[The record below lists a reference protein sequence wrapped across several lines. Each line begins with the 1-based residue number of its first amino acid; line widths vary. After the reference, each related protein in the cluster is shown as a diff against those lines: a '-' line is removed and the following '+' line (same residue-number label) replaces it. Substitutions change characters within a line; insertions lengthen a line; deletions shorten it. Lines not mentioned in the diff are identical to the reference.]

1 MPALHERSTVTKFS
15 DLGIPQ
21 PLLRALNHAG
31 YETPSPI
38 QAKAIPAI
46 SRGHDLLGIAQ
57 TGTGKTAAFALPVLG
72 RLLADRSRLMPGR
85 VRTLVLAPT
94 RELAAQ
100 IAQSFR
106 TYGQFMHPSLRVG
119 VIVGGV
125 QHRPQADMIA
135 RGLEVL
141 VATPGR
147 LLDHLAARR
156 DALAAT
162 EMIILDEADHMLD
175 LGFIEPI
182 RRIVALAPKAR
193 QTVLF
198 SATMPE
204 EIAALAAALLRNP
217 LQASIAPVGTTV
229 AQVDQRVVF
238 VEGNSKRDVLTELLR
253 DEAVTRAIVFTR
265 TKRGADRV
273 THHLNES
280 GIGAQAIHGNKSQN
294 QRVRVLDGFRRG
306 HVRILVATDI
316 AARGI
321 DVDGVTHV
329 VNFELPDVPESYVH
343 RIGRTARAG
352 ASGQAISLCGNE
364 ERPLLRQIE
373 KLTRQTL
380 PVADRRG
387 SPPPAPRFKLSS
399 ADRDGAAK
407 ATATS
412 NPRPEDAKR
421 RKAHSRIQA
430 LGTSK
435 KPLVLPAH
443 GMPRSAH
450 GTQIKK
456 VL

>member
-1 MPALHERSTVTKFS
+1 MTKFS

-21 PLLRALNHAG
+21 PLLRALDHVG
-31 YETPSPI
+31 YQTPSPI

-46 SRGHDLLGIAQ
+46 SHGRDLLGIAQ

-72 RLLADRSRLMPGR
+72 RLLADRSRLAPGM

-106 TYGQFMHPSLRVG
+106 TYGQFMQPRLRVG

-147 LLDHLAARR
+147 LLDHLATRR

-175 LGFIEPI
+175 LGFIDPI
-182 RRIVALAPKAR
+182 RRIVALAPKTR

-198 SATMPE
+198 SATMPK

-217 LQASIAPVGTTV
+217 LQASVAPVGTTV

-294 QRVRVLDGFRRG
+294 QRVRALDGFRRG

-329 VNFELPDVPESYVH
+329 VNFELPDVAESYVH

-373 KLTRQTL
+373 KLTRQVL
-380 PVADRRG
+380 PVTDRRG
-387 SPPPAPRFKLSS
+387 SPPAPRLKLWS
-399 ADRDGAAK
+399 ADGEEAAK
-407 ATATS
+407 ATTTS
-412 NPRPEDAKR
+412 NPRSEDAKR
-421 RKAHSRIQA
+421 RKAHSRIQT

-443 GMPRSAH
+443 GMPRSTH
-450 GTQIKK
+450 GAQIKK
-456 VL
+456 VF